1 MMKMTTMMMHRT
13 NIDVVVISSSRSSSS
28 SSSSSCSSSSSGFV
42 KYERNERTI
51 MKKKKKKKSIGRRR
65 PRRIDSSMMRE
76 GVDVALVSAVALSMF
91 TSYSY
96 DDSDSGRNSSVDYDD
111 DRDMIWTIAQVV
123 SLIPVVSVI
132 SWIAPNIAVG
142 RWEQNERSDRENER
156 ARRMVAFA
164 GVYFLCFAR
173 FGFDFARKE
182 TWIVTLMSFV
192 HLKFLESPRR
202 SDGGGDDDYN
212 DDDSNMNNNISLMIA
227 KDIRESVVVNNTN
240 TNNSRGSITIKE
252 DSSSSSSK
260 GEEVVREEVRNRFA
274 KRLGEYIG
282 ELEVQLKNLPIDIQ
296 EGRLRAEI
304 EREIEATEEILIREK
319 TIADDE
325 IEKWD
330 QRWILRRLSKKEL
343 LDLSRSYGLK
353 GHSKLNKIELIRMI
367 ENFRSDDD
375 NE

>member
-1 MMKMTTMMMHRT
+1 
-13 NIDVVVISSSRSSSS
+13 
-28 SSSSSCSSSSSGFV
+28 
-42 KYERNERTI
+42 
-51 MKKKKKKKSIGRRR
+51 
-65 PRRIDSSMMRE
+65 
-76 GVDVALVSAVALSMF
+76 
-91 TSYSY
+91 
-96 DDSDSGRNSSVDYDD
+96 
-111 DRDMIWTIAQVV
+111 
-123 SLIPVVSVI
+123 
-132 SWIAPNIAVG
+132 
-142 RWEQNERSDRENER
+142 
-156 ARRMVAFA
+156 
-164 GVYFLCFAR
+164 
-173 FGFDFARKE
+173 
-182 TWIVTLMSFV
+182 MSFV